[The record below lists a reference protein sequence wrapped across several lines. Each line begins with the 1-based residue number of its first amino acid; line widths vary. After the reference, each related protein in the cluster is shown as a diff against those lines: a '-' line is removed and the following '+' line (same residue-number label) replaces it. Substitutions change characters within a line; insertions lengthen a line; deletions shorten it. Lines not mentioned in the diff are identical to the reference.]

1 MNPLRYFLIFC
12 IYIFCGSQIKGQSTE
27 IDSLSQAFKAADN
40 DTSRIDILNA
50 LAFSY
55 VHVDPLSAK
64 DDVDITLRSAREI
77 DYKVGEAEALNV
89 LGGIEWSLG
98 SYEKSLSFYL
108 QSLKKYRLL
117 GNELSSAKIL
127 NNIGEIYKKL
137 GDKRKSLDYLL
148 QATRILEK
156 YDNATL
162 SYYNLGE
169 IHFMLN
175 NYDSAEHYYKK
186 ALEANVSQKNHQY
199 EAYAHHGIAEIQLL
213 KRDFKKALESAN
225 TALNIRIIGGDH
237 RGTSYSFLLLGGIYH
252 QMGIADSAAY
262 YINRAETL
270 ADKIGARDITLN
282 IYKNK
287 SQFFAENKMYDSA
300 YFYHLLYAQ
309 VKDDL
314 FNEEKSSQIAKM
326 QTIFETELLKKEFE
340 ASESKLKQQ
349 NTIIIAIIMLLIFS
363 AAVAGAF
370 YKQRKVQQGVNHLLA
385 SKNHKIQAQSEEIQ
399 SQAEKLQ
406 KLNQNLE
413 SLNTTLENQVK
424 SRTQRLKD
432 QNKLL
437 AAYAFT
443 NAHELRAPV
452 ASVMGLVDL
461 LQRSEL
467 PDKEK
472 EIVEHLVKSTG
483 ELDIVI
489 RNIRKKLE
497 SKGGL
502 LLDEE

>member
-1 MNPLRYFLIFC
+1 MNSLRYFLIFC
-12 IYIFCGSQIKGQSTE
+12 IYLFCGSQINGQNTE

-40 DTSRIDILNA
+40 DTSRIDILNG

-55 VHVDPLSAK
+55 VHVDPSAAK
-64 DDVDITLRSAREI
+64 DDVDITIRSAREI
-77 DYKVGEAEALNV
+77 DYKIGEAEALNV

-117 GNELSSAKIL
+117 GDELASAKIL

-137 GDKRKSLDYLL
+137 GDKTKSLNYLL

-162 SYYNLGE
+162 GYYNLGE
-169 IHFMLN
+169 IHYMLS
-175 NYDSAEHYYKK
+175 NYDSAKYYYRR
-186 ALEANVSQKNHQY
+186 ALDANISQNTQH
-199 EAYAHHGIAEIQLL
+199 EAYAHHGLAEIQLVQ
-213 KRDFKKALESAN
+213 RNFEKALKSAN
-225 TALNIRIIGGDH
+225 TALNIRAKGKDH
-237 RGTSYSFLLLGGIYH
+237 RGTSYSLLLLGNIYH
-252 QMGIADSAAY
+252 QRGIKDSANY
-262 YINRAETL
+262 FINRAEVL
-270 ADKIGARDITLN
+270 ADKIGARDIILN
-282 IYKNK
+282 VYKNK
-287 SQFFAENKMYDSA
+287 SQIFAENQMYDSA

-309 VKDDL
+309 IKDDL
-314 FNEEKSSQIAKM
+314 FNEEKSNQIAKM

-340 ASESKLKQQ
+340 TSASKLKQQ
-349 NTIIIAIIMLLIFS
+349 NTIIIAIIMLLILS

-370 YKQRKVQQGVNHLLA
+370 YKQRKVQQGVNDLLA

-399 SQAEKLQ
+399 AQAEKLQ
-406 KLNQNLE
+406 KLNKNLE
-413 SLNTTLENQVK
+413 SLNATLENQVK
-424 SRTQRLKD
+424 SRTQLLKD

-461 LQRSEL
+461 LQRSDL
-467 PDKEK
+467 PDNEK